1 MEASIEDSIKYIVI
15 YGTIPVGII
24 SVSEKTKGY
33 YHLGCLCV
41 IPKYQGMGIGTQV
54 FRYILS
60 VLPDW
65 KQITL
70 ITPADKEQNIKF
82 YTRRCGFR
90 LGNKVKVENVEVVN
104 FYMKRDIPVYLEEK
118 QKFEK
123 EIFDE
128 KFR

>member
-41 IPKYQGMGIGTQV
+41 IPKYQGMGIDTQL

-70 ITPADKEQNIKF
+70 ITPVDKEQIIKF
-82 YTRRCGFR
+82 YTRRCGF
-90 LGNKVKVENVEVVN
+90 
-104 FYMKRDIPVYLEEK
+104 LEEK